1 MVKVLVVLEQHQYI
15 MVDLVMG
22 VVDQVVL
29 MVLKEEQAAIVIVV
43 VVSMVVEAVVEPI
56 VLHPVAQVV
65 VQ

>member
-1 MVKVLVVLEQHQYI
+1 MKVLVVLEQHQYTV
-15 MVDLVMG
+15 VDLVMG

-29 MVLKEEQAAIVIVV
+29 MVLKDNQEAIVIVA
-43 VVSMVVEAVVEPI
+43 VVSMVGEVVVETI